1 MSRFDI
7 HLVMRS
13 LGILILLA
21 AVVHAEPAGS
31 TPASPSAD
39 YVVDPASV
47 ERYGAGYRYPQA
59 GWTVLHIEGAPYE
72 RGYQHGRLLSHEISD
87 YIATLAADRSTKAPA
102 DSWHDYRLI
111 VNALFLRR
119 FEPEF
124 LEEMKGI
131 ADGAAAAG
139 AKFEN
144 RPLDLLDVV
153 AVNSAFEMDF
163 LETGLDALPTG
174 LEGKKFAEPLEGH
187 PKANPPDHC
196 SAFAA
201 TGPATADG
209 KIVFGHIT
217 MWNLLHVRHYNV
229 WLDVKPVKGH
239 RVLMQTYPGGIMSGM
254 DYYLNDAGL
263 LVAETTIRQ
272 TRFNIEGTALC
283 SRIRKVLQYA
293 SGIDDAVEILKQ
305 ANNGLY
311 SNEWLLADINTN
323 EIAMFELGTHKHRL
337 WRSSKNEWI
346 AGTEGFYWGCNNAK
360 DLAVRLETVPSMIGK
375 PANVLYRPSER
386 DKKWISLYQKNKGKI
401 AAGFGFEA
409 FTTPPLAAFPSC
421 DAKFTTTALA
431 KELKTWA
438 LFGPP
443 LGRTWDATPHELK
456 EYDDI
461 QALVANDW
469 TLLTALPPPGVLAPA
484 ATLTAATTAKV
495 PGTTNA
501 SGTPQV
507 PAAAKV
513 PEPVAVDLS
522 PKAKPKES
530 AEGSHRPVT
539 LPPAW
544 HGTLLPAADA
554 DLWLAAGFSNFEKI
568 VAQEKLLLSK
578 AKEGRLS
585 EDDLDQ
591 LAVRLFAHRSHW
603 FAATKRLGRDV
614 PLLETVSDP
623 ARNEWFDIAAGK
635 GTLLLAELRQRLG
648 AAPFEKLMDEFGRAH
663 GGKTV
668 STDQFLKHVHAAA
681 ASAAN
686 GLFDPW
692 LKGSPQGAPAG
703 GWAVDSFEVEPEQ
716 TLIIY
721 GTVSERAAQ
730 QEAAILLQRKIARR
744 GGNFS
749 LTVKTDADVTDDDL
763 KSHHLLLVGRPD
775 TNSVTA
781 RLADAWPMRFGPHS
795 FRLRD
800 KTYAHA
806 DSAVVVAG
814 GNPRNP
820 RYSAV
825 AIAGLSAAATWHIP
839 GRLPEHGGLTTEVFL
854 LAAGSEPKSLIV
866 SAPPYM
872 VPPKEPEKKDV
883 PRTKTAAK

>member
-1 MSRFDI
+1 MSLAAIR
-7 HLVMRS
+7 LVGNS
-13 LGILILLA
+13 LGILVLLA
-21 AVVHAEPAGS
+21 AIGRAEQ
-31 TPASPSAD
+31 ASPRLPVPTAG
-39 YVVDPASV
+39 YVVDLASV

-59 GWTVLHIEGAPYE
+59 GWIVLHIEGAPYD
-72 RGYQHGRLLSHEISD
+72 RGYQHGRLLAHEIAD
-87 YIATLAADRSTKAPA
+87 YISTLAADRSSKAPA
-102 DSWHDYRLI
+102 DAWRDFRLI

-119 FEPEF
+119 YEAEF

-131 ADGAAAAG
+131 ADGAASAG

-144 RPLDLLDVV
+144 RTLDLLDIV
-153 AVNSAFEMDF
+153 AVNAAFEMDF

-174 LEGKKFAEPLEGH
+174 LEGRKFAEPLEGH
-187 PKANPPDHC
+187 PKAVPPEHC

-201 TGPATADG
+201 TRPATADG

-293 SGIDDAVEILKQ
+293 RGIDDAVEILKQ

-323 EIAMFELGTHKHRL
+323 EIALFELGTNKHRL

-360 DLAVRLETVPSMIGK
+360 DLAVRMESVPSVTGK

-386 DKKWISLYQKNKGKI
+386 DKKWISLYQKHKGKI

-443 LGRTWDATPHELK
+443 LGQTWVATPEELQDHE
-456 EYDDI
+456 DI
-461 QALVANDW
+461 RPLVTNDW
-469 TLLTALPPPGVLAPA
+469 TLLTAVPPPGIPRTSTLLSTAGPA
-484 ATLTAATTAKV
+484 RTPGFAK
-495 PGTTNA
+495 T
-501 SGTPQV
+501 
-507 PAAAKV
+507 
-513 PEPVAVDLS
+513 PEPKVVAVDLS
-522 PKAKPKES
+522 LKPKS
-530 AEGSHRPVT
+530 KEGADDAHRPMT

-544 HGTLLPAADA
+544 HGTLLPATDA
-554 DLWLAAGFSNFEKI
+554 DLWLAAGFSHFEKI
-568 VAQEKLLLSK
+568 VALEKLLQAK
-578 AKEGRLS
+578 AKDGKLS

-591 LAVRLFAHRSHW
+591 LAVRQFAHRSHYL
-603 FAATKRLGRDV
+603 AAVRRLGRDV
-614 PLLETVSDP
+614 PLAETTSDP

-635 GTLLLAELRQRLG
+635 GTLLLADLRQRVG
-648 AAPFEKLMDEFGRAH
+648 AAPFEKLMDDFGRAQ
-663 GGKTV
+663 GGKAV
-668 STDQFLKHVHAAA
+668 STEQFLNHVHAAA
-681 ASAAN
+681 GSAAD
-686 GLFDPW
+686 GLFAPW
-692 LKGSPQGAPAG
+692 LKGPLEDAARAG
-703 GWAVDSFEVEPEQ
+703 GCWAVDSFEVEPEQ
-716 TLIIY
+716 TMIIY
-721 GTVSERAAQ
+721 GTASERAAQ

-749 LTVKTDADVTDDDL
+749 LPVKADTDVTDEEL

-775 TNSVTA
+775 SNSVSA
-781 RLADAWPMRFGPHS
+781 RVAGAWPVSFGPRS
-795 FRLRD
+795 FRVRE

-806 DSAVVVAG
+806 DSAVVVAA

-820 RYSAV
+820 RYSVV
-825 AIAGLSAAATWHIP
+825 AFAGLSAAATWHVP
-839 GRLPEHGGLTTEVFL
+839 GRLPDHGGLTTEVFL

-866 SAPPYM
+866 SGPALV
-872 VPPKEPEKKDV
+872 VPPKEPEKKES
-883 PRTKTAAK
+883 PRAKTAAK